1 MKPKFRIIVSGLI
14 AQYPLGGVT
23 WDYLQYVLGLVQLGH
38 DVYYLED
45 TGLWP
50 YNPLEGGISE
60 GCIFNVNYLSKVM
73 KHYGLGD
80 KWAYR
85 FPWQSQWFGLPDQ
98 EREKVINSADLL
110 INVSCSLQNIVEYR
124 RVKRLV
130 YIDTDPVFTQIKLA
144 KGQKDFRNY
153 VNMHDVC
160 FSYGECLSESGPAT
174 EHRWLPLRKPI
185 VLSEWRSSTSH
196 RDVFTTVMNWTSF
209 KNINYQGRSYGQKDI
224 EFMKFL
230 DLPSMVKPTILEM
243 AMGSGKTRQIPRE
256 LLLHKGWKLENPLEV
271 CLDFE
276 GYRHYIES
284 SKAEWTVAKN
294 GYVQGQAGWFS
305 GRSACYLAAG
315 RPVIVQDTGFA
326 SVIPVGEGVLIFR
339 TLEEAANAIKEVNVN
354 YQRHTEAARDIA
366 EEYFDSA
373 KVLKKLVNQ
382 SMG

>member
-60 GCIFNVNYLSKVM
+60 GCIFNANYLSTVM

-98 EREKVINSADLL
+98 ERERVINSADLL

-185 VLSEWRSSTSH
+185 VLSEWRSSTPH